1 MKRIL
6 LQLDG
11 EEMVIFGTIRGRENP
26 NDPHNGIAEITE
38 EGEDEPIRVAWLD
51 ILEIRDARPRQ
62 IRQQVESD
70 KKPKPSKTAR
80 PSALEQS
87 PAYRR
92 SLQDSGRGHLLP

>member
-51 ILEIRDARPRQ
+51 ILEVRDARPRQ

-70 KKPKPSKTAR
+70 KKR
-80 PSALEQS
+80 
-87 PAYRR
+87 
-92 SLQDSGRGHLLP
+92 